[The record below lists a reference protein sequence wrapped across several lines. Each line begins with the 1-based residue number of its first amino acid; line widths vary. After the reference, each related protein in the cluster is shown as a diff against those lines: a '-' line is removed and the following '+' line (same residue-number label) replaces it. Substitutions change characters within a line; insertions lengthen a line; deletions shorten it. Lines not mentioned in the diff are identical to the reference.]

1 MVETPMKLKSSTLV
15 MLAIA
20 LLSAIGIYAWDHS
33 RSQQPQSS
41 EAQKAAKPIFALK
54 EADVTQLTIESKSQ
68 TLKLEKTAQGWQIKA
83 PKTGAADEGTVTFLL
98 NLLATSTS
106 ERTLQV
112 EPAQLKEFGLDKP
125 TTTLSLQLK
134 NQKTHQVILGTQT
147 FNQSAV
153 YAQIDSGAVSAK
165 KREVVL
171 VPTGFLDA
179 INRPLSEWQAKATAS
194 PKPTSTPTPP
204 Q

>member
-1 MVETPMKLKSSTLV
+1 MKLKSSTVV

-20 LLSAIGIYAWDHS
+20 LLSAIGIYAWDQS
-33 RSQQPQSS
+33 RSGQPQTT
-41 EAQKAAKPIFALK
+41 EAQKATKPLFALK
-54 EADVTQLTIESKSQ
+54 EADVTQLTIESKGQ
-68 TLKLEKTAQGWQIKA
+68 TLKLEKTAKGWQLLA
-83 PKTGAADEGTVTFLL
+83 PKAGAADEGTVTFLL

-125 TTTLSLQLK
+125 TATLLLK
-134 NQKTHQVILGTQT
+134 LKDQKTHQVILGAQT

-153 YAQIDSGAVSAK
+153 YAQIDPGSASATK
-165 KREVVL
+165 KSEVVL

-179 INRPLSEWQAKATAS
+179 VNRPLSEWQVKAAVT
-194 PKPTSTPTPP
+194 PKPPSTSPISK
-204 Q
+204 

>member
-1 MVETPMKLKSSTLV
+1 MKLKSSTLV

-20 LLSAIGIYAWDHS
+20 LLSAIGIYAWDQS
-33 RSQQPQSS
+33 RSGQPQTT
-41 EAQKAAKPIFALK
+41 EAQKAAKPLFALK
-54 EADVTQLTIESKSQ
+54 ETDVTQLTIESKSQ
-68 TLKLEKTAQGWQIKA
+68 TLKLEKTAQGWQLLA
-83 PKTGAADEGTVTFLL
+83 PKAGAANEGTVTFLL
-98 NLLATSTS
+98 NLLATGIS

-125 TTTLSLQLK
+125 TATLVLQLK
-134 NQKTHQVILGTQT
+134 NQKKHQIVLGTQT

-153 YAQIDSGAVSAK
+153 YAQIDPNSASAAK
-165 KREVVL
+165 KLEIAL

-179 INRPLSEWQAKATAS
+179 INRPLPEWQKKAAL
-194 PKPTSTPTPP
+194 PKPTSTPAPS

>member
-20 LLSAIGIYAWDHS
+20 LLSAISIYAWDQS
-33 RSQQPQSS
+33 RSGKSQTT
-41 EAQKAAKPIFALK
+41 EAQKATKPLFALK
-54 EADVTQLTIESKSQ
+54 ETDVTQLTIESKSQ
-68 TLKLEKTAQGWQIKA
+68 TLKLEKTDKGWQLKA
-83 PKTGAADEGTVTFLL
+83 PKAGAADEGTVTFLL
-98 NLLATSTS
+98 NLLATGTS

-125 TTTLSLQLK
+125 TATLVLQLK
-134 NQKTHQVILGTQT
+134 DQKTHKIMLGTQN

-153 YAQIDSGAVSAK
+153 YAQIDPGSAAATK
-165 KREVVL
+165 KIEVFL

-179 INRPLSEWQAKATAS
+179 VNRPLSEWQIKAAL
-194 PKPTSTPTPP
+194 PKPTSTPSK
-204 Q
+204 

>member
-20 LLSAIGIYAWDHS
+20 LLSAIGIYAWDQS
-33 RSQQPQSS
+33 RSRKSQTT
-41 EAQKAAKPIFALK
+41 EAQKATKPLFALK
-54 EADVTQLTIESKSQ
+54 ETDVTQLTIESKSQ
-68 TLKLEKTAQGWQIKA
+68 TLKLEKTDKGWQLKA
-83 PKTGAADEGTVTFLL
+83 PKAGAADEGTVTFLL
-98 NLLATSTS
+98 NLLATGTS

-125 TTTLSLQLK
+125 TATLVLQLK
-134 NQKTHQVILGTQT
+134 DQKTHQIMLGTQN

-153 YAQIDSGAVSAK
+153 YAQIDPDSAAATK
-165 KREVVL
+165 KIEVFL

-179 INRPLSEWQAKATAS
+179 VNRPLSEWQIKAAL
-194 PKPTSTPTPP
+194 PKPTSTPSK
-204 Q
+204 